1 MKTKEDRVCLAV
13 IGAAH
18 GVRGEVRVKPFGED
32 PLALGA
38 YGPLADESGTR
49 RFEVAAL
56 RPVKGGMLVVRFR
69 GVADRDA
76 AEKLN
81 GTRLYVDRDRLPPPG
96 EDEFYHADLI
106 GLDAVHV
113 DGTTLGRVVAVPD
126 FGAGDLLEIAT
137 GGGKTLL
144 VPFALAVVPEI
155 DLAGGRVGVDPPPGL
170 LDEGGEDEDDTG
182 AAEGAGQ

>member
-1 MKTKEDRVCLAV
+1 MKKQEDRVCLAV

-18 GVRGEVRVKPFGED
+18 GVRGEVRVKPFGAD

-49 RFEVAAL
+49 EFEVAAL

-76 AEKLN
+76 AERLN

-106 GLDAVHV
+106 GLGAVHI
-113 DGTTLGRVVAVPD
+113 DGAPLGRVVAVPD

-144 VPFALAVVPEI
+144 VPFTRAVVPEI
-155 DLAGGRVGVDPPPGL
+155 DLAGGRLVVDPPPGL
-170 LDEGGEDEDDTG
+170 LDEAGADEDE
-182 AAEGAGQ
+182 EAG